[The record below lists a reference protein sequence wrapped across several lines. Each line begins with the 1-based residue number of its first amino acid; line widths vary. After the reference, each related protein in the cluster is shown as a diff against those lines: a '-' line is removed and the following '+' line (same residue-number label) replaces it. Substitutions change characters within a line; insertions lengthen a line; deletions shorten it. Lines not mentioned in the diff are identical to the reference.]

1 MSSNYIFKCIKAR
14 RLINCIY
21 FRPKDKSIAIS
32 VYMQNTF
39 MQLKKIVNH
48 PYLIQMPLIPGEN
61 KLLVNEDIVKVSG
74 KIQLLDAMLSKL
86 KMLGHKV
93 LYTLKGYLI
102 MSNVLLIVNNRYL
115 MFIYTIWMAHQ

>member
-1 MSSNYIFKCIKAR
+1 
-14 RLINCIY
+14 
-21 FRPKDKSIAIS
+21 
-32 VYMQNTF
+32 

-61 KLLVNEDIVKVSG
+61 KLLVNENIVKVSG
-74 KIQLLDAMLSKL
+74 KIQLLDAMLTKL

-93 LYTLKGYLI
+93 LYIIPNYI
-102 MSNVLLIVNNRYL
+102 NIRIPNNVKYFINYQYRYL

>member
-1 MSSNYIFKCIKAR
+1 
-14 RLINCIY
+14 
-21 FRPKDKSIAIS
+21 
-32 VYMQNTF
+32 MQNTF